1 MAGKKDCVSV
11 LVEDEKKNVQIKLEQ
26 VFTENKTLKSE
37 NSDLT
42 KDLKISNSALKSS
55 QKETKEAFTK
65 YKKKLKALQLKLKEL
80 NDYRIDKAAEEKSVR
95 NKQKKLEKKE
105 KSLKEKK
112 ALLEVEKMQFKR
124 IRLNIDNTR
133 SFVEV
138 GTFTDDN
145 EILETTLKVHVDVKD
160 EVEAEPKSALE
171 DAADIQAN
179 LSNDQSTSSNHSE
192 LTVLPLI
199 PPPTLDQSLNLIAV
213 DTTIWNPLNRSSMN
227 SHTSPTTLNT
237 STVDSD
243 SAIPSSFY

>member
-1 MAGKKDCVSV
+1 MK
-11 LVEDEKKNVQIKLEQ
+11 LVQMLQMESETKALKDEKKNVQIKLEQ

-65 YKKKLKALQLKLKEL
+65 YEKKLKALQLKLKEL

-124 IRLNIDNTR
+124 IRSNIDNTR

-138 GTFTDDN
+138 GTFTDEN
-145 EILETTLKVHVDVKD
+145 ENLETTLKVHV
-160 EVEAEPKSALE
+160 
-171 DAADIQAN
+171 
-179 LSNDQSTSSNHSE
+179 
-192 LTVLPLI
+192 
-199 PPPTLDQSLNLIAV
+199 
-213 DTTIWNPLNRSSMN
+213 M
-227 SHTSPTTLNT
+227 
-237 STVDSD
+237 
-243 SAIPSSFY
+243 